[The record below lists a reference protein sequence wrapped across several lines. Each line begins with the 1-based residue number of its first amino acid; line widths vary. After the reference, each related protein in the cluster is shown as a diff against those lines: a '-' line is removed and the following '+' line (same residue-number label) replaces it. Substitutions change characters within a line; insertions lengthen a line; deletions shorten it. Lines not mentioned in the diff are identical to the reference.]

1 MSRIKKNYY
10 RTLEFKQEPFLKP
23 YIECIIHFRLEEEK
37 EGIKIIK
44 QNAKS
49 QNNAIF
55 GKSI

>member
-1 MSRIKKNYY
+1 MSRIKKKYC
-10 RTLEFKQEPFLKP
+10 RTLEFKQESFLKR
-23 YIECIIHFRLEEEK
+23 YIECNIRFRLEEEK

-44 QNAKS
+44 KNAKS